1 MFVAVAHLLNILPL
15 VRQWRAYV
23 LVGEEH
29 DHHACEQIEAVL
41 VHRLLEV
48 STAIATHHLTIY
60 VVRAFAH
67 ESLTMCERR
76 ALVIK
81 YLTVLP
87 KVC

>member
-1 MFVAVAHLLNILPL
+1 MFVAVAHLLDILPL

-48 STAIATHHLTIY
+48 SAAAIATRPLTIY

-67 ESLTMCERR
+67 ESLPMCERR
-76 ALVIK
+76 ALVI
-81 YLTVLP
+81 
-87 KVC
+87 